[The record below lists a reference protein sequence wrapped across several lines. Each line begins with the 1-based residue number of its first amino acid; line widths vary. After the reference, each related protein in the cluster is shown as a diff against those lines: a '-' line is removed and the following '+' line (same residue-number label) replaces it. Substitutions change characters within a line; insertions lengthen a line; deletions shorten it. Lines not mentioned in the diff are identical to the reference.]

1 MPLVELDV
9 QVPPFRQAGEQ
20 VALLELEATVPVQAP
35 PFVAGEAEQC
45 SASTRYE
52 ALRKHRRGMIAAEFK
67 ECRLC
72 FQANRETGTQPP

>member
-35 PFVAGEAEQC
+35 PFGWTVFGKRARVKQEQLLNSLTWTC
-45 SASTRYE
+45 S
-52 ALRKHRRGMIAAEFK
+52 
-67 ECRLC
+67 
-72 FQANRETGTQPP
+72 